1 MLSMHIVSLL
11 EMMQW
16 RSVYCGKKRMDKTSV
31 TSPLVVRSRSLQAS
45 LNSPHPLTTRRYLNH
60 T

>member
-31 TSPLVVRSRSLQAS
+31 TSP
-45 LNSPHPLTTRRYLNH
+45 PRREIAIPAGLPQFATSSH
-60 T
+60 DAALP